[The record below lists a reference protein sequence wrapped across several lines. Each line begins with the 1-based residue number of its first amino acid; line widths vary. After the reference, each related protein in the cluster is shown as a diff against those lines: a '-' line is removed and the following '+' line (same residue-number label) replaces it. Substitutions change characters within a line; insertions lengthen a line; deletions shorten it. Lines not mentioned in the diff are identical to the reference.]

1 MKRGWPLVL
10 LAAACAKPDPP
21 NEACAAGRMCVIAG
35 TGELGFNGD
44 ALPATQTRLASPSA
58 AYESPDGS
66 IVIVDYSNMRVRH
79 IVADGTMETMVGN
92 GFHAYSEEGALPT
105 ETPLENPVDVAW
117 TPGGALCV
125 LPQHEGRVV
134 CVDEDNRMSRL
145 AGTGVIADS
154 GDEGDAIDA
163 EMGYGGGMAFDEDGA
178 LFISDGTFS
187 RVRRVATDGTIHTV
201 LGTGD
206 AGLGDDGAG
215 DGMAIRFPGRVAV
228 DPTTQQLYVADTFNH
243 RIIALDTESG
253 VARVIAGTGESGR
266 DGDGGPA
273 IDAGLNLPI
282 GVAVA
287 PSGGVLIADQRNHVI
302 RHVDARGIIRT
313 VVGTGESVAVGSS
326 GLRPRNT
333 ALLGPAGM
341 SWTNEGDLLISEQ
354 YGHRIWIIHH
364 FWDEL

>member
-1 MKRGWPLVL
+1 MVW
-10 LAAACAKPDPP
+10 LAAACAKPEPSDD
-21 NEACAAGRMCVIAG
+21 ACAPGRLCAIAG

-44 ALPATQTRLASPSA
+44 GQPATQTRLASPSA

-66 IVIVDYSNMRVRH
+66 IVIVDYSNMRVRR
-79 IVADGTMETMVGN
+79 IGTDGTIDTVVGN

-105 ETPLENPVDVAW
+105 ETPLENPIDVAW
-117 TPGGALCV
+117 TSGGALCV

-178 LFISDGTFS
+178 LYISDSTFS
-187 RVRRVATDGTIHTV
+187 RVRRMAPDGTINTV

-206 AGLGDDGAG
+206 AGMGEDGTG
-215 DGMAIRFPGRVAV
+215 KGMAIRFPGRIAL
-228 DPTTQQLYVADTFNH
+228 DATGHRLYVADTFNH

-253 VARVIAGTGESGR
+253 EARVIAGTGEAGR
-266 DGDGGPA
+266 EGDGGPGS
-273 IDAGLNLPI
+273 DARLNLPN
-282 GVAVA
+282 GLAAA

-302 RHVDARGIIRT
+302 RHVDASGIIQT
-313 VVGTGESVAVGSS
+313 VVGTGESVSTSATD
-326 GLRPRNT
+326 LTPLET
-333 ALLGPAGM
+333 PLLGPAGL
-341 SWTNEGDLLISEQ
+341 SWTADGDLLIAEQ
-354 YGHRIWIIHH
+354 FGHRIWVARQ
-364 FWDEL
+364 FWTEL